1 MVLVRRIMTDEENQ
15 KRLEYLTNLVY
26 PAISAKSTE
35 TQTAMASKFNR
46 THRIRDFE
54 NGTYVMATEDTP
66 GSKSKFEAKYHG
78 PYKILSRS
86 ANGSYTLLDPTAE
99 KLPRRYSPE
108 QLKQVTQ
115 ALDARND
122 ESYEIEQILDHSLSD
137 EGMIYTVKWKGYDS
151 SYNQQIK
158 YEQFDSTGINDK
170 YWKSKRMEDPHAAKR
185 LIRIRENKEK
195 RLERQRR
202 EEATAKMKAGKTASN
217 RKARAEN

>member
-1 MVLVRRIMTDEENQ
+1 
-15 KRLEYLTNLVY
+15 
-26 PAISAKSTE
+26 
-35 TQTAMASKFNR
+35 
-46 THRIRDFE
+46 
-54 NGTYVMATEDTP
+54 MATEDTP

-99 KLPRRYSPE
+99 KLPRRSSPE

-158 YEQFDSTGINDK
+158 YDNLTLQVSLTNRYYHRSNRIG
-170 YWKSKRMEDPHAAKR
+170 YRTRSYS
-185 LIRIRENKEK
+185 IRISRIES
-195 RLERQRR
+195 RR
-202 EEATAKMKAGKTASN
+202 DPIRACRIEGSSDSKSN
-217 RKARAEN
+217 RSDWYSIRY